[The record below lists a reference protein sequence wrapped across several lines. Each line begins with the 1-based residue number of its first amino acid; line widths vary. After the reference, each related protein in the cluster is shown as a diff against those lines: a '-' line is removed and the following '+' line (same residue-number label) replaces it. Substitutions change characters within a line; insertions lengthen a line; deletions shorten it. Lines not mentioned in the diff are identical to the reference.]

1 MIVWLKRHNMS
12 GVLEEDMLRYLK
24 KDRQARESIEGP
36 ESKTVH
42 ITGGNEEGSFDLAG
56 FGFYQTGYA
65 VCLATKST

>member
-42 ITGGNEEGSFDLAG
+42 ITGGGNEEGSFDLG
-56 FGFYQTGYA
+56 EFGLYQTW
-65 VCLATKST
+65 